1 MRCFEKKKKS
11 SANYFF
17 LGKSSKLCTLLSYNH
32 SFCFVLLWSMSEI
45 PTSDP
50 PPAYQNDSN
59 SSAVIPAWISQNPEP
74 TFELLLTLIYPLKC
88 VCTST
93 KKTKNMKPELENKGP
108 YEVLIDIG
116 WDGFLKVIAEKLTVV
131 PFTLVVPSFEWHW
144 LKPASSPWL
153 PAQDENRFASM
164 LKKIKMKS
172 EPYVIICMQVPI

>member
-1 MRCFEKKKKS
+1 
-11 SANYFF
+11 
-17 LGKSSKLCTLLSYNH
+17 
-32 SFCFVLLWSMSEI
+32 MSEI
-45 PTSDP
+45 PAPDP

-59 SSAVIPAWISQNPEP
+59 SSAVISARISQNLET
-74 TFELLLTLIYPLKC
+74 TFELLLTLVYPLKH
-88 VCTST
+88 VHTST

-108 YEVLIDIG
+108 YEVPIDIG
-116 WDGFLKVIAEKLTVV
+116 WDGFLKVIAKKLTVV

-172 EPYVIICMQVPI
+172 KPYVIICMQAPI

>member
-131 PFTLVVPSFEWHW
+131 PFTSGTVWDITDELDSNLEDHPIAKKVCIPSH
-144 LKPASSPWL
+144 LS
-153 PAQDENRFASM
+153 RFSAYF
-164 LKKIKMKS
+164 LAGKTG
-172 EPYVIICMQVPI
+172 

>member
-1 MRCFEKKKKS
+1 
-11 SANYFF
+11 
-17 LGKSSKLCTLLSYNH
+17 
-32 SFCFVLLWSMSEI
+32 VLLWSMSEI
-45 PTSDP
+45 PAPDP

-59 SSAVIPAWISQNPEP
+59 SSAIIPARISQNPEP
-74 TFELLLTLIYPLKC
+74 TFELLLTLVYPSKR

-93 KKTKNMKPELENKGP
+93 KKTKNIKPESENKEP
-108 YEVLIDIG
+108 YEVPINIG
-116 WDGFLKVIAEKLTVV
+116 WDGFLKVVAEKLMVV
-131 PFTLVVPSFEWHW
+131 PSTLVVPSFEWHW